1 MRGEKT
7 TPITCYCVSITLIFT
22 LMYMYIYIYIQ
33 QSLTRVFAEKT
44 TCHVKNFLLT
54 LSIFR

>member
-22 LMYMYIYIYIQ
+22 LMYIYIYIQ